1 MNKINNDLI
10 NEMCKKI
17 IKLIEKHKNC
27 RVLKCSYEFVEDF
40 QGKIFLL
47 NTSECMI
54 VVSTDEAR
62 RPVSPLDFKLSRA
75 IGIAEAQRVAREE
88 RTKNDKDNALYFDSP
103 LKSLHD
109 KSSAR
114 SGRAGSGRDRTAV
127 TPLPKGNFEARL
139 WDEGRS
145 ADASILGST
154 QLSSLCKGDF
164 CTYNISALENID
176 VRTGSRGTGDNPT
189 VNQYDR
195 LSNFRRNLM
204 EMDTDKAA
212 TTAAV
217 SGTPVGVPL
226 ACSRKIGM
234 GAIIQ
239 ARQETVLVDLQ
250 LKRHRT
256 GDTGDYVSTE
266 GQLDSASVSGK
277 LPAHYYQEVPIC
289 ETCFLVYKVRYIC
302 FFWYLYIYLSLLAN
316 SNFSCVRTKSFCN
329 F

>member
-1 MNKINNDLI
+1 VDVSPEVTGSKKSTNNNMNKINNDFI
-10 NEMCKKI
+10 NEICKKI
-17 IKLIEKHKNC
+17 IKLIEKYKHC

-47 NTSECMI
+47 NISECMI

-88 RTKNDKDNALYFDSP
+88 RNKNEKDNELFLLSP
-103 LKSLHD
+103 LKSLQD
-109 KSSAR
+109 KNSAR
-114 SGRAGSGRDRTAV
+114 SGRTSAAGRDRTAV

-139 WDEGRS
+139 GDEVRS
-145 ADASILGST
+145 ANPSILGST

-204 EMDTDKAA
+204 EMETEKPA

-217 SGTPVGVPL
+217 SGAPVGVPP
-226 ACSRKIGM
+226 ACPRKIGM

-250 LKRHRT
+250 VLTILK
-256 GDTGDYVSTE
+256 
-266 GQLDSASVSGK
+266 
-277 LPAHYYQEVPIC
+277 
-289 ETCFLVYKVRYIC
+289 
-302 FFWYLYIYLSLLAN
+302 YLYIFIYIY
-316 SNFSCVRTKSFCN
+316 TYIYKYTYIYIYTYMYT
-329 F
+329 

>member
-1 MNKINNDLI
+1 VTGSKKSTNNNMNKINNDFI
-10 NEMCKKI
+10 NEICKKI
-17 IKLIEKHKNC
+17 IKLIEKYKHC

-47 NTSECMI
+47 NISECMI

-88 RTKNDKDNALYFDSP
+88 RSKNDKDNALYFDSP
-103 LKSLHD
+103 LKGIHD

-114 SGRAGSGRDRTAV
+114 GRAGSGRDRTAV

-139 WDEGRS
+139 GDEVQS
-145 ADASILGST
+145 ANPSILGST

-204 EMDTDKAA
+204 EMETEKPA

-217 SGTPVGVPL
+217 PGAPVGVPP
-226 ACSRKIGM
+226 ACPRKIGM

-250 LKRHRT
+250 VLTIK
-256 GDTGDYVSTE
+256 
-266 GQLDSASVSGK
+266 
-277 LPAHYYQEVPIC
+277 IC
-289 ETCFLVYKVRYIC
+289 R
-302 FFWYLYIYLSLLAN
+302 
-316 SNFSCVRTKSFCN
+316 
-329 F
+329 